1 MTTVANMKSYI
12 ELRQGVRKTR
22 YKIVVVGLGYVG
34 LSNAV
39 LLAQNNTVIGIDL
52 SQERVDMLN
61 SGRSPVVDRELSEF
75 FCPPKNWIFMQIRT

>member
-75 FCPPKNWIFMQIRT
+75 LSTKNWIFMQIRT

>member
-1 MTTVANMKSYI
+1 MKSYI

-39 LLAQNNTVIGIDL
+39 LLAQNSTVIGIDL
-52 SQERVDMLN
+52 SQ
-61 SGRSPVVDRELSEF
+61 
-75 FCPPKNWIFMQIRT
+75 